1 MLPCHLGETNMT
13 YSVYFG
19 IRVLVSGLTYRD
31 AADYCIY
38 HQYEYPEQ
46 LLIWPDLCLGVCDD

>member
-1 MLPCHLGETNMT
+1 MT

-31 AADYCIY
+31 AADYCMY
-38 HQYEYPEQ
+38 HQDEYPEQ
-46 LLIWPDLCLGVCDD
+46 LLIWPDISLYGVCDD